1 MELTWKVNTI
11 MGATAF
17 LLTYFFSIT
26 NNIWQ
31 TSILRAIFGFLFF
44 FLLGYILRLVLSQ
57 MNVKKIE
64 NNSNPIHEHFT
75 EDVLEQEQEELLG
88 EINKEDRLFQQIPL
102 HSLHQGEDRS
112 S

>member
-1 MELTWKVNTI
+1 MELTWKFNTI

-44 FLLGYILRLVLSQ
+44 FLLGYLFRIVLSQ
-57 MNVKKIE
+57 MNVKNLE
-64 NNSNPIHEHFT
+64 NKSNLIHEQFT
-75 EDVLEQEQEELLG
+75 EDDLEQAEEKLLG
-88 EINKEDRLFQQIPL
+88 ELNKEDMLFQQIPL
-102 HSLHQGEDRS
+102 HSLHQGEERS

>member
-1 MELTWKVNTI
+1 MELNWKVNTLL
-11 MGATAF
+11 GTTAF

-44 FLLGYILRLVLSQ
+44 FLIGYILRFLLSQ

-64 NNSNPIHEHFT
+64 NNSNLIHEQFT
-75 EDVLEQEQEELLG
+75 EDVLEQAQEELLG
-88 EINKEDRLFQQIPL
+88 ELDKEDILFQQIPL
-102 HSLHQGEDRS
+102 HSLHKGEDRS